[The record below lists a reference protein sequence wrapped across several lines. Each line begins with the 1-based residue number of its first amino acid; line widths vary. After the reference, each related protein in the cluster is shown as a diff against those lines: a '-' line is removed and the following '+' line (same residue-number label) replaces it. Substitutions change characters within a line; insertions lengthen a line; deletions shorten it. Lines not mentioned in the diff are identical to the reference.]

1 MISILEKNDLI
12 LLDWQTKAIL
22 TTNILPYNMIL
33 KNYLR
38 FFAAALCA
46 AVVACS
52 GPKDVEVGPYTVSVI
67 EDNVYHIQDY
77 NSSNPAGEEFDAE
90 GNKTHFNN
98 CSDIYLIVG
107 EKEALV
113 IDLSNPINWA
123 DNADESLRA
132 IISERAGDKPVTVAF
147 THSHGDHTGML
158 PAMLEMPGARFAL
171 PQADFARFAAR
182 IPEDRREFIREG
194 KVFDLG
200 GMTVQSIAVPGHTAG
215 SMVYYLDGHNLL
227 FTGDAIGSGH
237 GVWIFNEDGFY
248 NYVSA
253 VPHLVSWLEDPEH
266 GVNLDKLQIYGGHY
280 WQKDWLTLP
289 KGREMGMEYIRQM
302 QELVDQIEA
311 GTAATEPSNLG
322 RNGLETYFRNGN
334 AIVTWS
340 ADQAE
345 KYRHNYAEKLVL
357 RDQDVVFRQIDEH
370 TWEGNGHLVY
380 NESIYV
386 VEGNDKALVIDTGSR
401 VRDLDKDVAKLTDK
415 PLMVVLTHGHG
426 DHAGSV
432 GCFPEIWVHPEDKGM
447 IRNYEGKVNFLED
460 GQVIDLGGRQI
471 EVMHTPGHTPGS
483 VTFFDKEKHYGFS
496 GDAFGS
502 TNLLLFS
509 GPFSTLIN
517 TCTRAAEYMQK
528 NGIDKLYPG
537 HYHGDNPETLQR
549 VLDEKKMAQEVLS
562 GKRKGV
568 EDHSNGNLNRVVTD
582 FGVNIRYNDPDALR

>member
-1 MISILEKNDLI
+1 MKSCK
-12 LLDWQTKAIL
+12 Q
-22 TTNILPYNMIL
+22 L
-33 KNYLR
+33 KL
-38 FFAAALCA
+38 FAAALGMA
-46 AVVACS
+46 AVACA

-67 EDNVYHIQDY
+67 EENVYHIQDY

-107 EKEALV
+107 ENEALV
-113 IDLSNPINWA
+113 IDLSNPIDWA
-123 DNADESLRA
+123 DDAAESLQG
-132 IISERAGDKPVTVAF
+132 IISERAGGKPVTVTF

-158 PAMLEMPGARFAL
+158 PAMLEMPEVHFAL
-171 PQADFARFAAR
+171 PQADFGRFASR

-200 GMTVQSIAVPGHTAG
+200 GMEVVSIAVPGHTAG
-215 SMVYYLDGHNLL
+215 SMVYFLKGHDFL

-237 GVWIFNEDGFY
+237 GVWLFNEDGFY

-253 VPHLVSWLEDPEH
+253 VPHLVEWLEDPEN
-266 GVNLDKLQIYGGHY
+266 GVNAKNLQIYGGHY

-289 KGREMGMEYIRQM
+289 KGREMGMDYIREM
-302 QELVDQIEA
+302 QQLVNDIEA
-311 GTAATEPSNLG
+311 GTAASEPSNLG
-322 RNGLETYFRNGN
+322 RQGLETYFRNGN

-340 ADQAE
+340 AEQAE
-345 KYRHNYAEKLVL
+345 KYRHNYSEKLVY

-386 VEGNDKALVIDTGSR
+386 VEGNDKALVIDSGSR
-401 VRDLDKDVAKLTDK
+401 VRNLDKAVATLTDK
-415 PLMVVLTHGHG
+415 PVMLALTHGHG

-432 GCFPEIWVHPEDKGM
+432 GCFPEVWMHPDDKDM
-447 IRNYEGKVNFLED
+447 IRRYEGEIHDLVD

-483 VTFFDKEKHYGFS
+483 ITFFDKERHYGFS

-517 TCTRAAEYMQK
+517 TCTRAADYMQK

-537 HYHGDNPETLQR
+537 HYHGDNLETLQR
-549 VLDEKKMAQEVLS
+549 VLDERTMSREVLS
-562 GKRKGV
+562 GKRKGA